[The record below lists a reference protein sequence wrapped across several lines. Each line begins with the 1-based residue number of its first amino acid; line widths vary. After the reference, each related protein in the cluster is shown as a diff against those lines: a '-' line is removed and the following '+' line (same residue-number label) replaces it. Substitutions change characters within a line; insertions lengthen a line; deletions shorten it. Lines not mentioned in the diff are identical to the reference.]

1 MDDEQTADETIEES
15 EKFIFD
21 QEIVDA
27 FINEVRE
34 HLEEIEQDFLTLEN
48 QANDPD
54 QYLIDK
60 TFRAIHSIK
69 GSAGFMQ
76 LTKISDLTH
85 LMEALLQKMR
95 AGEIRPESKYIEVLI
110 SGCDLLN
117 EMIVD
122 IRESEK
128 TDIRDIQQE
137 LSALLKNSTPTSSD
151 QICQI
156 TLQEESPEDEAHGE
170 NDGENYGEKDEKNE
184 KNEENKENKDD
195 DDDDGEDNDGDDG
208 EDDSYFDQE
217 MFDIF
222 VEESKEHL
230 DGIEEDFLILE
241 NQATHP
247 DPELIDRVFRAIHS
261 IKGGA
266 GMLGLKKASKLS
278 HTMEALLQKMRSK
291 DIYPETRYIEALL
304 SGCDL
309 LIRMT
314 DNIRESEKMEIRDV
328 HRHLSELLD
337 YSESDSESKP
347 EPKSDPEL
355 PKESLSDHPDSKSEP
370 APELPEE
377 SLKEASASV
386 TKVRRDHSETVR
398 IKVDLLNL
406 LMTLAGELVLV
417 RNQQLLM
424 ADDLDPTSRSI
435 SQRMDMVTTQLQE
448 AIMRTR
454 MQPVGNLFSKLPRI
468 VRDISKKVGKDIQ
481 LYTSGDEVELDKT
494 ILESLSDPL
503 THIIRNACDHGIE
516 MPEERYRIGKP
527 ETGTVNVNAFHEAGQ
542 INIVIR
548 DDGKGI
554 DPRVIRKEALKRGL
568 KTDAEVNRMG
578 EREILSLIMM
588 PGFSTS
594 ETTTEISGRGV
605 GMDVVKSSVE
615 QQGGSIEMTSEK
627 GEGTVLHLR
636 LPLTLAIIPCLIVE
650 IGEERYAIPKVS
662 VDELVCLYD
671 DEIFTGI
678 EYAGVQEVCRL
689 RDALLPVVRM
699 KEILDRPEKF
709 TEEIRAEIT
718 EKYSQMAKAEL
729 EKGERI
735 RQSLLFAVVKIG
747 MHRFGLVVDR
757 VMGSEEI
764 VVNPIHP
771 KLKSLDIYS
780 GVTIMGDGTVAL
792 ILDIHGI
799 AIHTGVEFIS
809 DTEKSAHKGAFSDE
823 SDTQRVL
830 IFKNG
835 PQERFAV
842 PLPMIRRVQDILIRD
857 IEIVGS
863 KEYITI
869 DGVSTLILRLDRLI
883 DVSDCVEKDEMY
895 LLLPRH
901 TSRPFGI
908 LMSALVDVI
917 SVPLILNEESHIDD
931 GILGTAIVQDRM
943 TLFPDIYYLFEKTDP
958 RWNTLH
964 SRQISGISQVP
975 RQRILLVEDTVFF
988 RRLVEGY
995 LRSAYEVET
1004 AENGAKALEILGA
1017 GKTFDLIVSD
1027 IEMPEMDGWAFLK
1040 QVRSNEI
1047 HKDTPAVALTTLDSP
1062 EDRAKMERVGFNA
1075 YEKKIDRERLLTVV
1089 TELLHGERS
1098 EF

>member
-1 MDDEQTADETIEES
+1 MDAEQTVDEKAEGS

-27 FINEVRE
+27 FVNEVKE
-34 HLEEIEQDFLTLEN
+34 HLEEIEQDFLMLEN
-48 QANDPD
+48 QTDDPD
-54 QYLIDK
+54 RNLIDK
-60 TFRAIHSIK
+60 AFRAVHSIK

-95 AGEIRPESKYIEVLI
+95 AGEIRPESKYIEVLL

-117 EMIVD
+117 QMIAD

-128 TDIRDIQQE
+128 TDIRDILDS
-137 LSALLKNSTPTSSD
+137 LSALLKDSAATSPI
-151 QICQI
+151 QECQVHLDTI
-156 TLQEESPEDEAHGE
+156 WDKSFEEEEEEEEQEELEELEEDD
-170 NDGENYGEKDEKNE
+170 DGY
-184 KNEENKENKDD
+184 EEDD
-195 DDDDGEDNDGDDG
+195 DDSD
-208 EDDSYFDQE
+208 FDQE

-222 VEESKEHL
+222 VEESREHL
-230 DGIEEDFLILE
+230 EGIEEDFLMLE
-241 NQATHP
+241 NQGTDP
-247 DPELIDRVFRAIHS
+247 DPELIDQVFRAIHS

-266 GMLGLKKASKLS
+266 GMLGLEKASKLS

-291 DIYPETRYIEALL
+291 EIYPETRYIEALL
-304 SGCDL
+304 SGSDL

-314 DNIRESEKMEIRDV
+314 ENIRESDKIEIREV
-328 HRHLSELLD
+328 HERLSKLLD
-337 YSESDSESKP
+337 YSESPKESEP
-347 EPKSDPEL
+347 ESPKESEPELPKESEPEL
-355 PKESLSDHPDSKSEP
+355 PKESL
-370 APELPEE
+370 
-377 SLKEASASV
+377 KEASPPVA
-386 TKVRRDHSETVR
+386 KAHRDYSDTVR
-398 IKVDLLNL
+398 IKVELLNL

-417 RNQQLLM
+417 RNQHLLTV
-424 ADDLDPTSRSI
+424 DDLDPSSRSI

-468 VRDISKKVGKDIQ
+468 VRDVSKKVGKDIR

-516 MPEERYRIGKP
+516 MPEERYKLGKP
-527 ETGTVNVNAFHEAGQ
+527 ETGTVNVHAFHEAGQ

-554 DPRVIRKEALKRGL
+554 DPRVIRKEAVRRGL
-568 KTDAEVNRMG
+568 KTDAEVKRMS
-578 EREILSLIMM
+578 EREILSLIMT

-594 ETTTEISGRGV
+594 EKATEISGRGV

-615 QQGGSIEMTSEK
+615 QQGGSVEMTSER
-627 GEGTVLHLR
+627 GEGTVIHLR

-699 KEILDRPEKF
+699 KEILSRPETF
-709 TEEIRAEIT
+709 TEETRAEIT
-718 EKYSQMAKAEL
+718 EKYSQMAKAAL

-747 MHRFGLVVDR
+747 MQRFGLVVDR

-809 DTEKSAHKGAFSDE
+809 DTEKSVKKGMISDE

-842 PLPMIRRVQDILIRD
+842 PLAMIRRVQDILIHD

-869 DGVSTLILRLDRLI
+869 DSVSTLILRLDRLI
-883 DVSDCVEKDEMY
+883 DVSRCAQKDEMY

-908 LMSALVDVI
+908 LMSHLIDVI
-917 SVPLILNEESHIDD
+917 SVPLMLDEESHVED

-943 TLFPDIYYLFEKTDP
+943 TLFPDIYRLFEKTDI
-958 RWNTLH
+958 RWETRH
-964 SRQISGISQVP
+964 ISEVSGASEVSK
-975 RQRILLVEDTVFF
+975 QRILLVEDAVFF
-988 RRLVEGY
+988 RRLVKGY
-995 LRSAYEVET
+995 LGSAYDVET
-1004 AENGAKALEILGA
+1004 AENGMKALEILES

-1027 IEMPEMDGWAFLK
+1027 IEMPEMDGWTFLK
-1040 QVRSNEI
+1040 QVRSDER
-1047 HKDTPAVALTTLDSP
+1047 HRDTPAVALTTLDSP
-1062 EDRAKMERVGFNA
+1062 EDRARMERIGFNA
-1075 YEKKIDRERLLTVV
+1075 YEKKIDRERLLMVV